1 INAVMYIC
9 QIGTAGRTAVADV
22 LLGKVTPSGKL
33 TDTWAKTYSD
43 LPYHDQFSYLNGN
56 LDEEYYHEDIY
67 VGYRYFD
74 SFNTQPAYELGYGKS
89 YTDFE
94 IETKE
99 VQLNGSNITVIVNTK
114 NIGDTYCGKEVV
126 QVYLS
131 APQGKL
137 CKEYQSLVGFAKTNM
152 LAPQIEEE
160 VTVTFDIKN
169 FASYDEETAQY
180 ILEKGEY
187 IVRVGNSSRNIEVAA
202 VITLDKKVTVSQH
215 TNICPQKDKFE
226 VLSTIALQCKNN
238 YKNAVKLTLKA
249 EDIELIS
256 YNYNEMPTISDKRV
270 NDFMTDLSLEDMAEI
285 VVGIGMFGGEKVF
298 DMPGSVGNTT
308 SKFWDKGLAN
318 VTLCDGPAGIRIAQ
332 RAAAK
337 KDGSTKLIDM
347 PLSAFRIV
355 PNWIQKLILAD
366 PQKSTVLYQ
375 YTTAFPV
382 ATAIAQTFNVDLAY
396 KVGTAI
402 YREMKEYG
410 CTFWLA
416 PALNIHRNPLCGRNF
431 EYYSED
437 PVLSGIMAAAVT
449 KGVQQEDGYYV
460 TIKHFAANNQEDN
473 RKGVSSNVSERA
485 LREIY
490 LRGFEYAVRRGG
502 AKGVM
507 TSYNKINGVYAPNS
521 HDLCTKVL
529 RSEWGFDGVV

>member
-1 INAVMYIC
+1 MKFTKASTDPKPNKREIENLQVAYNAACESIVLLENDGALPLKSKTVALFGNGAKRTVKGGTGSGEVNERHSVSILEGLENASFTVTSHKWIEDYDKLYAEKEKEFNDGKLKKFFKNPSKAMELLADFGGCAARCIDEEDVKNSNTDTCIYVVARQAGEGVDRRAEKGDLYLTDEEYADIAFCAEKYDKFVLIINAGGQIDVKFMQEIKGINAVMYIC
-9 QIGTAGRTAVADV
+9 QIGTAGGTAVADV

-187 IVRVGNSSRNIEVAA
+187 IVRVGNSSRNTEVAA

-215 TNICPQKDKFE
+215 TNICP
-226 VLSTIALQCKNN
+226 
-238 YKNAVKLTLKA
+238 
-249 EDIELIS
+249 
-256 YNYNEMPTISDKRV
+256 
-270 NDFMTDLSLEDMAEI
+270 
-285 VVGIGMFGGEKVF
+285 
-298 DMPGSVGNTT
+298 
-308 SKFWDKGLAN
+308 
-318 VTLCDGPAGIRIAQ
+318 
-332 RAAAK
+332 
-337 KDGSTKLIDM
+337 
-347 PLSAFRIV
+347 
-355 PNWIQKLILAD
+355 
-366 PQKSTVLYQ
+366 
-375 YTTAFPV
+375 
-382 ATAIAQTFNVDLAY
+382 
-396 KVGTAI
+396 
-402 YREMKEYG
+402 
-410 CTFWLA
+410 
-416 PALNIHRNPLCGRNF
+416 
-431 EYYSED
+431 
-437 PVLSGIMAAAVT
+437 
-449 KGVQQEDGYYV
+449 
-460 TIKHFAANNQEDN
+460 
-473 RKGVSSNVSERA
+473 
-485 LREIY
+485 
-490 LRGFEYAVRRGG
+490 
-502 AKGVM
+502 
-507 TSYNKINGVYAPNS
+507 
-521 HDLCTKVL
+521 
-529 RSEWGFDGVV
+529 